1 MSIVSDSSEEQW
13 SVLFKVLGYSIEGL
27 RRELPFKW
35 KVGLYV
41 DLISFLHESAIQE
54 SMPGQIIGQ
63 LDEVKG
69 WFMAEYET
77 LDGGGIN

>member
-1 MSIVSDSSEEQW
+1 MSIVSESSEEQW

-27 RRELPFKW
+27 RKELPFRW

-54 SMPGQIIGQ
+54 SMPSQIIGQ

-69 WFMAEYET
+69 YFLAEYEA
-77 LDGGGIN
+77 LNGGGIN